1 MIQEKKMNL
10 RPLARWLAALSLI
23 LIACSMYVV
32 FFRSP
37 EERVMGERIRIL
49 YVHVGAAWVAYLS
62 YGVTAFG
69 AAMFL
74 ARRDRF
80 WDRVAAAS
88 AEWGVV
94 LTTITLLSGSLW
106 ARSVNGWW
114 WRWDDPRL
122 NLTLILWFLYVGYLI
137 LRRALDG
144 EARAAVSAV
153 VAIAGLPAAVLNHF
167 ATLLFRTYHPESI
180 MGRPDGP
187 AADDTFVWALV
198 LSLAAY
204 SALYGWLLVE
214 RLRLSQVRDLVA
226 SVRAGVV
233 SD

>member
-1 MIQEKKMNL
+1 MDL
-10 RPLARWLAALSLI
+10 RSLARWLAAASIAMI
-23 LIACSMYVV
+23 LISLYVV
-32 FFRSP
+32 FLRTP
-37 EERVMGERIRIL
+37 EERVMGERVRIL

-62 YGVTAFG
+62 YGVTALG
-69 AAMFL
+69 AGMFL
-74 ARRDRF
+74 ARREVF
-80 WDRVAAAS
+80 WDRLAAAS

-137 LRRALDG
+137 LRRALEG
-144 EARAAVSAV
+144 EARAVVSAV

-167 ATLLFRTYHPESI
+167 ATVLFRTYHPQPI
-180 MGRPDGP
+180 VGRPDQP
-187 AADDTFVWALV
+187 AADEAFVWALL

-214 RLRLSQVRDLVA
+214 RLRLAELRERGIAARL
-226 SVRAGVV
+226 RAG
-233 SD
+233 D